1 MTTIFLS
8 VFQDGVGGSPNVTMT
23 TSSDD
28 VKSVLELDVNLNWSF
43 EEVLQLM
50 IDIGSMFDTGQ
61 PLDDDIA
68 MFANGIIVSWFISI

>member
-1 MTTIFLS
+1 M
-8 VFQDGVGGSPNVTMT
+8 TMT